1 MCLPPF
7 AHSRSILVC
16 SLIFFLLAPAAD
28 ADELHLSNGDR
39 YTGKVVSLDRGTL
52 KFDTGH
58 GSVDVPWADV
68 VSLSVASPLVL
79 TTAGREQTVTV
90 AAAADRQATI
100 GSGTVIALTDITALR
115 RPDAPLTITGGANAG
130 FLSTGGNTDVNSLRL
145 DGEVVTRVRA
155 NRYTGSGQVNRAVD
169 RGREIARNA
178 TGAVR
183 YDRFVTRQLYFNAS
197 GIFTNDRF
205 RDIDL
210 RSAVGAGVGYQVAD
224 NPRAKLGVEGGY
236 GYVDVR
242 YATQPDANYHAA
254 RETVA
259 LDVFIFGKRLVPF
272 HRNDGFFGF
281 TGHDNLFVQTRNG
294 VRVGLAAGLV
304 TTLQYDIDYDR
315 SPAPG
320 RKTTDRALGL
330 TFGYRF

>member
-1 MCLPPF
+1 MLRRSVCKCVLPR
-7 AHSRSILVC
+7 AHARSILLC
-16 SLIFFLLAPAAD
+16 WLLLFVFALSAA
-28 ADELHLSNGDR
+28 ADELRLSNGDR
-39 YTGKVVSLDRGTL
+39 YTGKVVALDRGTL

-58 GSVDVPWADV
+58 GTLDVPWADV
-68 VSLSVASPLVL
+68 VSLSVTSPLVL
-79 TTAGREQTVTV
+79 TSAGREQTVTI

-100 GSGTVIALTDITALR
+100 ATGTVIALTDITALR

-145 DGEVVTRVRA
+145 DGELVARA
-155 NRYTGSGQVNRAVD
+155 RADRYTGSGQVNRAVD

-183 YDRFVTRQLYFNAS
+183 YDRFVSRQLYFNAS

-210 RSAVGAGVGYQVAD
+210 RSAIGLGVGYQVAD
-224 NPRAKLGVEGGY
+224 TARAKLGVEGGY

-242 YATQPDANYHAA
+242 YATQPDTHYHAA

-259 LDVFIFGKRLVPF
+259 LDVFTSASASSR
-272 HRNDGFFGF
+272 F
-281 TGHDNLFVQTRNG
+281 TATMGSS
-294 VRVGLAAGLV
+294 A
-304 TTLQYDIDYDR
+304 
-315 SPAPG
+315 
-320 RKTTDRALGL
+320 
-330 TFGYRF
+330 